1 MDPKMKGLS
10 ISNSEKIKTEHNKFS
25 RPEPF
30 VFTKTYAKDG
40 DDVFHFVS
48 YINFKNNI
56 YEIDGLR
63 SGPILIK
70 ENVENKDWIKEVKP
84 AIIDR
89 INLYANNE
97 IKFNL
102 LAVIPNRLDNILNL
116 KKELEEKKNYIENVI
131 KGGDLD
137 LNNQKFLEYNNMS
150 KENLENC
157 LKEINNQ
164 ISKSDLIISDE
175 EEKIKKYKE
184 ENERRQHNYIPLIFE
199 ILKIMSENGTLEET
213 YETAKKLEE
222 EKQKKKEEEKKNK

>member
-1 MDPKMKGLS
+1 
-10 ISNSEKIKTEHNKFS
+10 
-25 RPEPF
+25 

-48 YINFKNNI
+48 YIHFKNNI

-84 AIIDR
+84 SIIDR

-102 LAVIPNRLDNILNL
+102 MAVIPNRLDNILNL

-157 LKEINNQ
+157 LKEINDQ

-199 ILKIMSENGTLEET
+199 ILKIMSENGTLEKT